1 MKPVD
6 KRLEKLEEF
15 FANTENEPVAD
26 LLKELRA
33 QGVDTERFSRRV
45 NEVVESAY
53 SAGLR
58 ALAAKEQQTS
68 SSPSFITS
76 AAGKTREA
84 MLALFE
90 QLREGAFGAQY
101 QQAALARCRSKAA
114 QELTDEELRSWLE
127 DIGDTLGEPKE

>member
-1 MKPVD
+1 MKPTD
-6 KRLEKLEEF
+6 KRLQKLEEF
-15 FANTENEPVAD
+15 FADTDNEPVAD

-33 QGVDTERFSRRV
+33 QGIDTERFSRRV
-45 NEVVESAY
+45 NDTVEAAY

-58 ALAAKEQQTS
+58 ALAANEQQPS
-68 SSPSFITS
+68 SSPSFIT
-76 AAGKTREA
+76 AAASKTREA

-90 QLREGAFGAQY
+90 QLREGTFGAQY

-127 DIGDTLGEPKE
+127 DIGDTLGEQKE